1 MSLRVFGCRL
11 VFGLGVLAMVGLVG
25 CGGGAGPDAAKPGS
39 TGEAASASN
48 SGAGDTAPA
57 DKGAGDKGAAENGG
71 AAIKTA
77 AGKRPRV
84 AYVTNGVASFWTIAQ
99 KGAEAAG
106 RDLDCDVDVKMP
118 TADSAVANQKRIL
131 EELISAGTDGI
142 AVSPIDPDNQ
152 TEILNTVADATNLI
166 THDADAPKSKRLA
179 YIGMDNYLAG
189 RMCGQLVKE
198 AMPEGGSLMI
208 FVGRLEQ
215 LNAKLRRQGLI
226 DELLDRSIDNTRYD
240 APGEVIKGE
249 KYTILDTRTDNF
261 DFAAAKALAEDAIAK
276 HDDLGCMV
284 GLFAYNPPYI
294 LEALTQ
300 ANKLGKIKVV
310 AFDEDDK
317 TLQAILDGHCFGTVV
332 QNPYQYGYQSVKM
345 LQAMARGDKSALP
358 ADGFMNIDAR
368 KIVKANAAEF
378 WDELKKLTQP
388 GEAK

>member
-1 MSLRVFGCRL
+1 
-11 VFGLGVLAMVGLVG
+11 VFGLGVLAMIGLSG
-25 CGGGAGPDAAKPGS
+25 CGGGPGPDTAQ
-39 TGEAASASN
+39 
-48 SGAGDTAPA
+48 SG
-57 DKGAGDKGAAENGG
+57 KGAGAEGGGSPGAAGG
-71 AAIKTA
+71 SSGSESAAAGDSGTVKSA
-77 AGKRPRV
+77 DGKRPRV

-152 TEILNTVADATNLI
+152 TEILNTVAEATNLI

-198 AMPEGGSLMI
+198 AMPDGGSLMI

-226 DELLDRSIDNTRYD
+226 DELLDRSVDNTRYD

-300 ANKLGKIKVV
+300 ANKLGKVKVV

-317 TLQAILDGHCFGTVV
+317 TLQAILDGHCYGTVV

-345 LQAMARGDKSALP
+345 LQALARGDKSALP
-358 ADGFMNIDAR
+358 ASGFMNIDAR

-378 WDELKKLTQP
+378 WAELKQLR
-388 GEAK
+388 

>member
-1 MSLRVFGCRL
+1 MSLSVFCGRL
-11 VFGLGVLAMVGLVG
+11 VFGLGVLAMVGLTG
-25 CGGGAGPDAAKPGS
+25 CGGGAGPDAAPSGGAGSSGSGSGSSSAAAPGAGGS
-39 TGEAASASN
+39 GTE
-48 SGAGDTAPA
+48 SGAT
-57 DKGAGDKGAAENGG
+57 ENGP
-71 AAIKTA
+71 ATKTA
-77 AGKRPRV
+77 TGKRPRV

-198 AMPEGGSLMI
+198 AMPDGGSLMI

-345 LQAMARGDKSALP
+345 LQALARGDKSALP

-378 WDELKKLTQP
+378 WEELKKLTQP
-388 GEAK
+388 GDAK

>member
-1 MSLRVFGCRL
+1 VSLRLFASRFVFGI
-11 VFGLGVLAMVGLVG
+11 GLLAILGLAG
-25 CGGGAGPDAAKPGS
+25 CGGGTGPDTAKSGGS
-39 TGEAASASN
+39 SGEAGAVSEAGASGGGEAAPT
-48 SGAGDTAPA
+48 AG
-57 DKGAGDKGAAENGG
+57 GDWP
-71 AAIKTA
+71 AIKTA
-77 AGKRPRV
+77 TGKRARV

-106 RDLDCDVDVKMP
+106 RDLDCDVEVKMP

-131 EELISAGTDGI
+131 EELISSGTDGI

-226 DELLDRSIDNTRYD
+226 DELLDRSIDNTRFD

-345 LQAMARGDKSALP
+345 LQALARGDKAALP

>member
-1 MSLRVFGCRL
+1 MSLSVFCGRL
-11 VFGLGVLAMVGLVG
+11 VFGLGVLAMVGLTG
-25 CGGGAGPDAAKPGS
+25 CGGGAGPDAAPSGSAGS
-39 TGEAASASN
+39 TGPGSGSSTAAAPGAGG
-48 SGAGDTAPA
+48 SGAES
-57 DKGAGDKGAAENGG
+57 GATENGP
-71 AAIKTA
+71 ATKTA

-198 AMPEGGSLMI
+198 AMPDGGSLMI

-345 LQAMARGDKSALP
+345 LQALARGDKAALP

-378 WDELKKLTQP
+378 WEELKKLTQP
-388 GEAK
+388 GDAK